1 VYDEEHWEYRKSFP
15 HHDELAF
22 WGSFKTP
29 SLRNVETNAPD
40 MHNS

>member
-1 VYDEEHWEYRKSFP
+1 VYDEEHWEYRKSLP

-22 WGSFKTP
+22 WRSFKTP

-40 MHNS
+40 MRNS